1 MSPAERAAL
10 APTAALA
17 SAVVV
22 AYLADAAGLP
32 LMPGATLA
40 SAALAAAAAAARGAQ
55 VRTGGRGAAM
65 TCLPATGAVL
75 AYLVWLGWPALL
87 PLGGGPDLAHHLLL
101 VDFIER
107 QRQLPH
113 GPALAA
119 AMGEMWA
126 YTPGAHLLA
135 VLAGA
140 WTGTDGFRA
149 IYPVVAVSVA
159 LKAGFVCLIARRA
172 LPDNSAGVPLAV
184 TAVLLML
191 LPRAYVVGAFAH
203 DSFFAQVVG
212 ELFAVAMWWAI
223 VAWSAAPSIPGAA
236 TVGLMGAATFLT
248 WPIWIGPPVIVG
260 LFGFL
265 RFSRCSRFSRFS
277 HVLVGLGPVA
287 AVAALHA
294 AGRTGYLAVARTS
307 GAVIVPSLAT
317 LGAGLPLF
325 AAAGLVVS
333 LLDARGRAG
342 SAGSTGST
350 GSPAAGS
357 VPVFLSATL
366 LQAAALYAVAKF
378 TGADTPYMALKMV
391 YLAMYPMAVL
401 GAVAIAR
408 GTGSTGSA
416 GSLVTAWAAALAIG
430 AVAVPPLVQAARPV
444 PAVSMNL
451 YDAGRWTRDHVP
463 PACVDYIVPSADTA
477 YWLHLAVLGNPRA
490 SARTAEVDRE
500 SMRDVIGRWIEG
512 RGRTFAIADLSVVP
526 DEVRQRAEVVRPFG
540 RAAVIRGSGDCR

>member
-1 MSPAERAAL
+1 
-10 APTAALA
+10 
-17 SAVVV
+17 
-22 AYLADAAGLP
+22 
-32 LMPGATLA
+32 
-40 SAALAAAAAAARGAQ
+40 
-55 VRTGGRGAAM
+55 
-65 TCLPATGAVL
+65 
-75 AYLVWLGWPALL
+75 
-87 PLGGGPDLAHHLLL
+87 
-101 VDFIER
+101 
-107 QRQLPH
+107 
-113 GPALAA
+113 
-119 AMGEMWA
+119 
-126 YTPGAHLLA
+126 
-135 VLAGA
+135 
-140 WTGTDGFRA
+140 
-149 IYPVVAVSVA
+149 
-159 LKAGFVCLIARRA
+159 
-172 LPDNSAGVPLAV
+172 
-184 TAVLLML
+184 ML

-294 AGRTGYLAVARTS
+294 AGRAGYVAVARTS
-307 GAVIVPSLAT
+307 GAVIMPSLAR
-317 LGAGLPLF
+317 LGAGLPMF

-333 LLDARGRAG
+333 LLDARRRAG

-350 GSPAAGS
+350 GSTGPAGS
-357 VPVFLSATL
+357 VSVFLFATL
-366 LQAAALYAVAKF
+366 LQAAALYVVAKF

-391 YLAMYPMAVL
+391 YLAVYPMAVL

-408 GTGSTGSA
+408 GTGSSGSAGSA

-430 AVAVPPLVQAARPV
+430 AVAVPPLVQAARPAPV
-444 PAVSMNL
+444 VSTDL
-451 YDAGRWTRDHVP
+451 YKAGRWARDHVP

-490 SARTAEVDRE
+490 SERTAEVDRE
-500 SMRDVIGRWIEG
+500 SMRDVIGRWVEG

-526 DEVRQRAEVVRPFG
+526 DEVRQRAEVVQPFG
-540 RAAVIRGSGDCR
+540 RAAVIRANGDCR